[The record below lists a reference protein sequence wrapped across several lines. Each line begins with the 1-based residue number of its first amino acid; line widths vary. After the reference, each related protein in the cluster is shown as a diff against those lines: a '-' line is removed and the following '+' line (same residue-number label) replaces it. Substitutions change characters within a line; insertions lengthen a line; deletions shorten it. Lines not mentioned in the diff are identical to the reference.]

1 VLIGDPMVYYLLSQY
16 DKDFREF
23 FKVKV
28 DFGTHMGW
36 SDDTVEK
43 YAQFIGNVSREEG
56 LKHFD
61 PSGVARIVEEGLRTV
76 SDQEKLSTKFGD
88 IVDLIRESD
97 YWAHKHGNG
106 LITSKD
112 VSRAIDERIHRSD
125 RIEELVHEMFE
136 DKLLLIDTADEIVG
150 QVNGLSVIPLGDYTF
165 GRPARITA
173 RTHVGREGV
182 VNIDRE
188 VELGG
193 RIHNKGTM
201 ILSGYLGGKFAQ
213 NAPFALSASITFEQ
227 LYEEVDGDSASSAE
241 LYALISSLSEVPI
254 KQGIAVTGSVNQ
266 RGQVQAIGGANEK
279 IEGFFEICKVHG
291 LTGDQGVLIPQSNV
305 RNLMLKQPVV
315 DAVEQG
321 QFHIYAVSTIDEG
334 IEILTGRP
342 AGEMRVDGT
351 FPEETVNELTRR
363 KLHSLAESAKRF
375 AASKVSELSNA

>member
-1 VLIGDPMVYYLLSQY
+1 
-16 DKDFREF
+16 
-23 FKVKV
+23 
-28 DFGTHMGW
+28 
-36 SDDTVEK
+36 
-43 YAQFIGNVSREEG
+43 
-56 LKHFD
+56 
-61 PSGVARIVEEGLRTV
+61 
-76 SDQEKLSTKFGD
+76 
-88 IVDLIRESD
+88 
-97 YWAHKHGNG
+97 
-106 LITSKD
+106 
-112 VSRAIDERIHRSD
+112 
-125 RIEELVHEMFE
+125 MFE
-136 DKLLLIDTADEIVG
+136 DKMLLIDTEGEVVG
-150 QVNGLSVIPLGDYTF
+150 QVNGLSVVPLGDYMF

-254 KQGIAVTGSVNQ
+254 KQGVAVTGSVNQ
-266 RGQVQAIGGANEK
+266 RGQVQAIGGVNEK

-342 AGEMRVDGT
+342 AGGMRVDGT
-351 FPEETVNELTRR
+351 FPEDTVNELTRR

-375 AASKVSELSNA
+375 ATSKVSELSNA